1 MEIPWDTYQT
11 GHNHYM
17 NRDDHDIWGSK
28 RCHVNQIKHFC
39 TSIVFESIL
48 WVIRLY
54 TLDVFSA
61 KQPWKVRAEAW
72 DPLDFQMIQTSNLT
86 QTKKQKKKHIQLS
99 PQNTPTVRRWFFFV
113 FWCFWWRGMDS
124 QTWFEREQ
132 GSERQIPRRL
142 ADPQSPKAAVGGG
155 EKTGKRPG

>member
-1 MEIPWDTYQT
+1 MEIPWDTYPT
-11 GHNHYM
+11 GNNHYM
-17 NRDDHDIWGSK
+17 NRDDHYIWASK

-54 TLDVFSA
+54 TLDVSSA

-86 QTKKQKKKHIQLS
+86 QTKKTKKKH
-99 PQNTPTVRRWFFFV
+99 THTVKPTKYPNSEEMIFF
-113 FWCFWWRGMDS
+113 CFLVLLVEEYGFS
-124 QTWFEREQ
+124 NLIRE
-132 GSERQIPRRL
+132 GTRICPFRNGRSL
-142 ADPQSPKAAVGGG
+142 GG
-155 EKTGKRPG
+155 